1 MNGTLNRAFATKWHL
16 RRGRKMDNL
25 EKELAGK
32 MKLLKLTKERT
43 ADLVEKGNVVAIERQ
58 REALISI
65 TGSIETEKLEHIETE
80 IRAQKRVYCDSAD
93 HKSVEFNEVTNTTER
108 RRLLQQKRLCFNCTK
123 ANAKV
128 GIAFCGMQ
136 KSSELSKLCRET
148 SHLHS

>member
-65 TGSIETEKLEHIETE
+65 TGSIETEKLEHIEMKFERGDVTAWSKE
-80 IRAQKRVYCDSAD
+80 IETKSKRRSKTYI
-93 HKSVEFNEVTNTTER
+93 
-108 RRLLQQKRLCFNCTK
+108 
-123 ANAKV
+123 
-128 GIAFCGMQ
+128 GI
-136 KSSELSKLCRET
+136 
-148 SHLHS
+148 

>member
-65 TGSIETEKLEHIETE
+65 TGSIETEKLEHIEMKFERGDVTVTAWSKE
-80 IRAQKRVYCDSAD
+80 IET
-93 HKSVEFNEVTNTTER
+93 KSKPGDRKPTLVFSQVKSQRRDQGER
-108 RRLLQQKRLCFNCTK
+108 NGNPSSKMCLL
-123 ANAKV
+123 
-128 GIAFCGMQ
+128 
-136 KSSELSKLCRET
+136 
-148 SHLHS
+148 